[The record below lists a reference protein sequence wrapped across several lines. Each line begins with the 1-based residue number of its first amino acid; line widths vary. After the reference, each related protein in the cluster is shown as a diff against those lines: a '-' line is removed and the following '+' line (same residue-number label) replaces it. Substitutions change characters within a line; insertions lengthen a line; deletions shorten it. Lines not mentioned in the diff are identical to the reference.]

1 MAEPHAAHD
10 PDDDDFART
19 FTAPPTPRAERDW
32 DRPYADLD
40 TAQLVK
46 AMSAGLTHRVM
57 PGAFPCPP
65 GVARD
70 FASMSLVGC
79 ARVLLE
85 RRGFTGLSKDA
96 IAARSLRV
104 DGTRSA
110 PEGYLVT
117 DDFVSVLLNLA
128 RATLTAGYQVAP
140 RTFTSWCRATT
151 LQDFRQTWRISLG
164 AGPQL
169 QPVPQH
175 GEFTRA
181 PLPSRAES
189 IQLQTFGKIIAFT
202 RQAMVNDDL
211 GMLARIPQMFG
222 FSAASMEGDMVYNLL
237 LANPLMSD
245 GNPVFCAQHGNLAT
259 ASPID
264 VAGMEAAR
272 LLMRTQTSPEGLV
285 LNLEPKFLI
294 VGPRKEVE
302 ALQLTASDRRPDHAR
317 HRDPGGAQVG
327 RGRRGLADHRPALVL
342 GGDRRCRSIRSNTP
356 RWPGRA
362 RDRSSTRATVSTSTG
377 SSSARVKISPRQSWT
392 GEA

>member
-1 MAEPHAAHD
+1 
-10 PDDDDFART
+10 
-19 FTAPPTPRAERDW
+19 
-32 DRPYADLD
+32 
-40 TAQLVK
+40 
-46 AMSAGLTHRVM
+46 
-57 PGAFPCPP
+57 
-65 GVARD
+65 
-70 FASMSLVGC
+70 
-79 ARVLLE
+79 
-85 RRGFTGLSKDA
+85 
-96 IAARSLRV
+96 LRV

-202 RQAMVNDDL
+202 RQALINDDL
-211 GMLARIPQMFG
+211 GMLVRIPQMFG
-222 FSAASMEGDMVYNLL
+222 FSAASMEGDTVYNLL

-245 GNPVFCAQHGNLAT
+245 ANPVFCAQHGNLAT

-302 ALQLTASDRRPDHAR
+302 ALQLTASTVVPTTLGTAIPVALKSVEVVVDSRITDLRWYLAASPMQIDTLEYATLAGAGEGPQLNAR
-317 HRDPGGAQVG
+317 DGFNID
-327 RGRRGLADHRPALVL
+327 GLEL
-342 GGDRRCRSIRSNTP
+342 
-356 RWPGRA
+356 RA
-362 RDRSSTRATVSTSTG
+362 RQDFAAAIVDWRGMTLNPGA
-377 SSSARVKISPRQSWT
+377 
-392 GEA
+392 